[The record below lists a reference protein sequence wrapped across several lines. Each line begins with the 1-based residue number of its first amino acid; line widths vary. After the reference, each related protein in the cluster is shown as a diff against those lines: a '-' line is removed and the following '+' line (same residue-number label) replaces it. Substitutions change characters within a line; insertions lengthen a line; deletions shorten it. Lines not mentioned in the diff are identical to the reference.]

1 MHFLSVI
8 YVTICNIFLAICVAI
23 NLYFF
28 SFLLRATEFR
38 SKCILVYSLLFELA

>member
-1 MHFLSVI
+1 MHFQSVI

-28 SFLLRATEFR
+28 LSFSGLL
-38 SKCILVYSLLFELA
+38 SLEANAF